1 MKNVD
6 LGFELSI
13 SQEQKLIMTHQM
25 QLSIKILQ
33 LSSYELTKLVEKQLQ
48 ENPLLEINYEETKK
62 EESLE
67 ENLDEVLKYKN
78 IIKNLQDDNYN
89 YINNQH
95 SEEEVSPFNF
105 ICSKKSLKEYLLEQI
120 MYLDEKEYIKCIC
133 NYIIEGIDER
143 GYLAEDIESISK
155 ELKVSIN
162 LVIKALNI
170 VQDLEPD
177 GIGARDLIE
186 CLRIQC
192 NKRGIKDEKI
202 YNIIDNHLE
211 DIAENKYSN
220 IGKKLDISPKKA
232 QMYGDFIKSLQPKP
246 SSGFYTGEEV
256 RYIVPDAY
264 IKKIGREYVIL
275 MNESIT
281 PKLTIN
287 NLYKNIINN
296 NEDEAAVEYVKEKL
310 NSASYLIKSI
320 EQRKSTIYRVL
331 EKIIEIQREYFDK
344 DKKHLKP
351 MTLKEIAEEL
361 KVHESTVSRAIREKY
376 IHTDKG
382 IIKIRNLFTTAIES
396 KGNEDSLSNI
406 AVKNMIEKFIEE
418 EDKKKPLSDQNIADR
433 LKKKDVNISR
443 RTVAKYREEM
453 GIKSSMGRKRY

>member
-1 MKNVD
+1 MD

-344 DKKHLKP
+344 NKKHLKP

>member
-78 IIKNLQDDNYN
+78 IIKNLQDDNY
-89 YINNQH
+89 INNQH

-105 ICSKKSLKEYLLEQI
+105 ISSKKSLKEYLLEQI

-192 NKRGIKDEKI
+192 NKREIKDEKI

>member
-1 MKNVD
+1 MD

-78 IIKNLQDDNYN
+78 IIKNLQDDNY
-89 YINNQH
+89 INNQH

-105 ICSKKSLKEYLLEQI
+105 ISSKKSLKEYLLEQI

-192 NKRGIKDEKI
+192 NKREIKDEKI

>member
-6 LGFELSI
+6 LGFDLSI

-33 LSSYELTKLVEKQLQ
+33 LSSYELTKLLEKQLQ

-105 ICSKKSLKEYLLEQI
+105 ISSKKSLKEYLLEQI

-162 LVIKALNI
+162 LVSKALNI

-186 CLRIQC
+186 CLKIQC

-310 NSASYLIKSI
+310 NSAYYLIKSI

-344 DKKHLKP
+344 DKKYLKP
-351 MTLKEIAEEL
+351 MTLREIAEEL
-361 KVHESTVSRAIREKY
+361 EVHESTVSRAIREKY

-433 LKKKDVNISR
+433 LKKKGVNISR

>member
-1 MKNVD
+1 MD

-78 IIKNLQDDNYN
+78 IIKNLQDDNY
-89 YINNQH
+89 INNQH

-105 ICSKKSLKEYLLEQI
+105 ISSKKSLKEYLLEQI

-192 NKRGIKDEKI
+192 NKREIKDEKI

-287 NLYKNIINN
+287 SLYKNIINN

>member
-246 SSGFYTGEEV
+246 SSGYYTGEEV